1 MEIFV
6 LQLKG
11 NDHMKLTIQA
21 AVGLALLGATTAAF
35 ATSVTPPS
43 AGPTP
48 DPGTG
53 AGGIVVEVWD
63 AATGHSLAEW
73 LGPDTTSFGGP
84 AEAAAGRT
92 LDYGVLGTSAF
103 ASTFSASEIAAG
115 NVQFT
120 ITGASAPSGS
130 SPLVDISMNGTP
142 PNITNGGVAT
152 IASAIVTGV
161 EAELNGTAGCN
172 SANPCIALGGSADP
186 HWTVPNLGTGIGQVS
201 NNIFGTVGG
210 SGAGSASDSLLFYQL
225 TKNGTSGL
233 AKANLTQFAN
243 ASGVATWTLSSSGDL
258 VYSVPGAV
266 SAVPLPAAFWLLG
279 SGLLG
284 LAGVSRRKILAA

>member
-1 MEIFV
+1 
-6 LQLKG
+6 
-11 NDHMKLTIQA
+11 MKLTIKTV
-21 AVGLALLGATTAAF
+21 VGAALLSAASMSAF

-63 AATGHSLAEW
+63 AVTGHSLAEW
-73 LGPDTTSFGGP
+73 LGPTTATFGGP

-103 ASTFSASEIAAG
+103 ASTFSTAEIAAG

-120 ITGASAPSGS
+120 ITGAFAPSGS

-172 SANPCIALGGSADP
+172 SVNPCIATGGSTDP

-201 NNIFGTVGG
+201 NNIVGTVGG
-210 SGAGSASDSLLFYQL
+210 TGTGSGSDSLLFYQL
-225 TKNGTSGL
+225 TKNGTGGL
-233 AKANLTQFAN
+233 TKAFVTQFAN
-243 ASGVATWTLSSSGDL
+243 ASGVGTWTLASSGDL
-258 VYSVPGAV
+258 VYSVPGV

-284 LAGVSRRKILAA
+284 LAGVSRRKTLAA

>member
-1 MEIFV
+1 
-6 LQLKG
+6 
-11 NDHMKLTIQA
+11 MKFTIQA
-21 AVGLALLGATTAAF
+21 AVGAALLSAVSMSAF

-63 AATGHSLAEW
+63 AVTGHSLAEW
-73 LGPDTTSFGGP
+73 LGPDTTTFGGP

-103 ASTFSASEIAAG
+103 ASTFSSAEIAAG

-120 ITGASAPSGS
+120 VTGASAPSGS

-142 PNITNGGVAT
+142 PSITNSGVTT

-172 SANPCIALGGSADP
+172 SVNPCIALGGSTDP

-210 SGAGSASDSLLFYQL
+210 TGAGSLSDTLAFYQL
-225 TKNGTSGL
+225 TKNGTGS
-233 AKANLTQFAN
+233 LTQANKTAFAN
-243 ASGVATWTLSSSGDL
+243 ATGAGTWTLASTGDL
-258 VYSVPGAV
+258 VYSVPGV

-284 LAGVSRRKILAA
+284 LAGVSRRKTLAA